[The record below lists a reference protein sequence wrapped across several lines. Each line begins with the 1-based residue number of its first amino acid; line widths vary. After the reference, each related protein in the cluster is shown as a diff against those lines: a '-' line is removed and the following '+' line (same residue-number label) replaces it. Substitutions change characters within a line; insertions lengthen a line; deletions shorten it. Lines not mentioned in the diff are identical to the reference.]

1 MSLFKKTIPFL
12 VIDTNMR
19 KHHLPLLS
27 TLLFFFFVTA
37 CMPFALRLSPSLFEN
52 LAAALFEECDPE
64 IAETA
69 IPSNLKLLE
78 GLLKNDPTNRD
89 ILATLSMGYAGYG
102 LLFVEPHDPERA
114 SRVYVRALN
123 YGLQAL
129 GNEGQELRD
138 QGASMDD
145 IQRALIALDNR
156 DFKALF
162 WATLS
167 WNAWINLN
175 LDKPEALAQLAASQA
190 CLKKVMELDARYFYG
205 LPHILAG
212 VGLSARPPLLGGNP
226 EKART
231 HFQEALKWG
240 QRKFFL
246 AQYYFARYYAVRVQD
261 KGLFLK
267 LLREILDG
275 SPQELKEACLINT
288 IIQREA
294 AKLIRETDE
303 LFL

>member
-1 MSLFKKTIPFL
+1 MLKYVRPMLWTPLF
-12 VIDTNMR
+12 
-19 KHHLPLLS
+19 
-27 TLLFFFFVTA
+27 LLFITA
-37 CMPFALRLSPSLFEN
+37 CMPIALRLSPSLFEN
-52 LAAALFEECDPE
+52 LAASFFEECDPP
-64 IAETA
+64 IAENA

-78 GLLKNDPTNRD
+78 GLLKNDPDNRD
-89 ILATLSMGYAGYG
+89 ILATLCMGYAGYG

-114 SRVYVRALN
+114 SRIYVRALN
-123 YGLQAL
+123 YGFEAL
-129 GNEGQELRD
+129 GKKGREVREPSARLN
-138 QGASMDD
+138 D
-145 IQRALIALDNR
+145 IERALNALDSR
-156 DFKALF
+156 QDFKALF

-190 CLKKVMELDARYFYG
+190 CLDKVLELDARYFYG
-205 LPHILAG
+205 LPHLLAG
-212 VGLSARPPLLGGNP
+212 VSLSARPPLLGGNP

-231 HFQEALKWG
+231 HFEEALKWG
-240 QRKFFL
+240 QRKFIL

-267 LLREILDG
+267 LLREILDS

-288 IIQREA
+288 IVQREA
-294 AKLIRETDE
+294 AKLIQETDN